1 MEEKI
6 KYNTTVIVPIRSGS
20 KGIKNKNIKEFLGL
34 PLYYWTI
41 KKLFHLYK
49 IGKVSKV
56 IVSSD
61 SEWYLE
67 KVKFNF
73 DLIFKEN
80 LILSKRPNSLGT
92 DVTTTE
98 EVCINELYKYDI
110 FSGVLGIVEVT
121 SPLIP
126 VGSLELMLDSIGEYV
141 DSSFIVHEEI
151 SQFWQCKKPEYVWKK
166 LYNNR
171 KMRQQE
177 DIPLFKEVGAW
188 AIKIDR
194 FLKEKN
200 RIVDPLSP
208 IIVPKEFGLSINTEE
223 DFYYAEYLM
232 KQLVPQIYKDCG
244 IYK

>member
-20 KGIKNKNIKEFLGL
+20 KGVKNKNIKEFLGL

-49 IGKVSKV
+49 IGKISKV

-67 KVKFNF
+67 KVKLNF
-73 DLIFKEN
+73 DLIFQED
-80 LILSKRPNSLGT
+80 LILSKRPDSLGT
-92 DVTTTE
+92 DITTTE
-98 EVCINELYKYDI
+98 EVCINELYKHNI
-110 FSGVLGIVEVT
+110 LSGVLGIVEAT

-126 VGSLELMLDSIGEYV
+126 MDSLGLMLDSIDEFV
-141 DSSFIVHEEI
+141 DSSFIVYEDVA
-151 SQFWQCKKPEYVWKK
+151 QFWQCKKPNYEWVK
-166 LYNNR
+166 LYSDR

-177 DIPLFKEVGAW
+177 DAPLFKEVGAW

-200 RIVDPLSP
+200 RIVNPLFP
-208 IIVPKEFGLSINTEE
+208 IIVNKEFGLSINTED

-232 KQLVPQIYKDCG
+232 KQLVPQIYKDC
-244 IYK
+244 